1 MNNRQ
6 GRIIQERL
14 IEKTKHT
21 QEVVEKITE
30 FYKQKDKQ
38 VNPQDV
44 IKATTEILSNYT
56 YSNEEYPSELKRLL
70 VEKMSELDAEERVF
84 TLGRLLD
91 IFLYSSLVS
100 K

>member
-1 MNNRQ
+1 MDNRM
-6 GRIIQERL
+6 GKVIQERL

-21 QEVVEKITE
+21 QEVVENITE
-30 FYKQKDKQ
+30 FYKQKGKN

-70 VEKMSELDAEERVF
+70 IERMNELDAEERVY

>member
-1 MNNRQ
+1 MNITQ
-6 GRIIQERL
+6 GKIIQEKL
-14 IEKTKHT
+14 LEKTTHT
-21 QEVVEKITE
+21 KEVVEQITE
-30 FYKQKDKQ
+30 FYKKKGKQ

-70 VEKMSELDAEERVF
+70 TEKMNELNAEERVF

>member
-1 MNNRQ
+1 MNPT
-6 GRIIQERL
+6 GKAIQDKL
-14 IEKTKHT
+14 LEKTKHT
-21 QEVVEKITE
+21 QEIVEQITA
-30 FYKQKDKQ
+30 FYKQKDNKQ

-56 YSNEEYPSELKRLL
+56 YSNEEYPSELKRMLI
-70 VEKMSELDAEERVF
+70 EKLNGLDAEERVY

>member
-1 MNNRQ
+1 MDNRQ
-6 GRIIQERL
+6 GKMIQERL

-21 QEVVEKITE
+21 QEVVENITE
-30 FYKQKDKQ
+30 FYKQKGKQ

-56 YSNEEYPSELKRLL
+56 YANEEYPSELRRMLT
-70 VEKMSELDAEERVF
+70 EKMNGLDAEERVY

-91 IFLYSSLVS
+91 IFLYSSLLKV
-100 K
+100 

>member
-1 MNNRQ
+1 MDRQ
-6 GRIIQERL
+6 GKIIQERL
-14 IEKTKHT
+14 LEKTRHT
-21 QEVVEKITE
+21 QEIVEKITE
-30 FYKQKDKQ
+30 FYKQKSKQ

-70 VEKMSELDAEERVF
+70 IEKMSELDAEERVY

-100 K
+100 E

>member
-1 MNNRQ
+1 MDNRQ

-21 QEVVEKITE
+21 KEMVEGITE
-30 FYKQKDKQ
+30 FYKQKGKQ

-70 VEKMSELDAEERVF
+70 TEQMNQFDAEERVF

>member
-1 MNNRQ
+1 MNITQ
-6 GRIIQERL
+6 GKIIQEKL
-14 IEKTKHT
+14 LEKTTHT
-21 QEVVEKITE
+21 KEVIERITE
-30 FYKQKDKQ
+30 FYKKKGKQ

-70 VEKMSELDAEERVF
+70 TEKMNELDAEERVF

>member
-1 MNNRQ
+1 MENRQ
-6 GRIIQERL
+6 GKVIQERL

-21 QEVVEKITE
+21 AEIVEKITE
-30 FYKQKDKQ
+30 FYKQKGKQ

-44 IKATTEILSNYT
+44 IKATSEIISNYS

-70 VEKMSELDAEERVF
+70 TERMSELDAEERVF